1 MFIRNFVA
9 LQKIF
14 KRKSILS
21 SQSMSTESSENF
33 ASLLQSGD
41 EGAFQAIFQEF
52 YVPVCKTVQRFIRD
66 KGIVEDLAQD
76 IFVRLWERREQINIT
91 TSLGAY
97 LHRMAVNEA
106 LTYIRRQKKFQT
118 NDITETDFKA
128 NDHSTD
134 QVMAGN
140 ELKDNISAAISQ
152 LPPRCQTI
160 FKMSRY
166 EEMTY
171 KQIGE
176 ALDISVKT
184 VENQMG
190 KALKILRGLLQNYL
204 QWMVL
209 CIYIFS

>member
-1 MFIRNFVA
+1 
-9 LQKIF
+9 
-14 KRKSILS
+14 
-21 SQSMSTESSENF
+21 MSTESSDNF
-33 ASLLQSGD
+33 ASLLQTGD
-41 EGAFQAIFQEF
+41 ESAFQAIFHEF
-52 YVPVCKTVQRFIRD
+52 YLPVCKAVQRFIRD

-76 IFVRLWERREQINIT
+76 IFVRLWERRDQINIT
-91 TSLGAY
+91 SSLGAY

-118 NDITETDFKA
+118 NDIEDTDFKA
-128 NDHSTD
+128 DQHSTD
-134 QVMAGN
+134 EVMAGN

-166 EEMTY
+166 EDMTY

-176 ALDISVKT
+176 QLDISVKT

-204 QWMVL
+204 QWIILFIV
-209 CIYIFS
+209 IFSG

>member
-1 MFIRNFVA
+1 
-9 LQKIF
+9 
-14 KRKSILS
+14 
-21 SQSMSTESSENF
+21 MSTESSENF

-41 EGAFQAIFQEF
+41 ESAFQAIFHEF
-52 YVPVCKTVQRFIRD
+52 YVPVCKAVHRFIRD

-106 LTYIRRQKKFQT
+106 LTYIRRQKKFQI
-118 NDITETDFKA
+118 NDIEDVDFKA
-128 NDHSTD
+128 NEHSTD
-134 QVMAGN
+134 EVMAGN
-140 ELKDNISAAISQ
+140 ELKDNISVAISQ
-152 LPPRCQTI
+152 LPPRCQVI

-166 EEMTY
+166 EDMTY

-176 ALDISVKT
+176 KLGISVKT

-204 QWMVL
+204 HWMVL
-209 CIYIFS
+209 FFNIF

>member
-1 MFIRNFVA
+1 
-9 LQKIF
+9 
-14 KRKSILS
+14 
-21 SQSMSTESSENF
+21 MSTESNENY

-41 EGAFQAIFQEF
+41 ENAFKAIFHKF
-52 YVPVCKTVQRFIRD
+52 YVPVCKAVHRIIRD

-91 TSLGAY
+91 TTLGAY

-118 NDITETDFKA
+118 TDIAETDFKA
-128 NDHSTD
+128 NDHNSIE
-134 QVMAGN
+134 VMAGK
-140 ELKDNISAAISQ
+140 ELKANISAAISQ
-152 LPPRCQTI
+152 LPPRCQAI
-160 FKMSRY
+160 FKLSRY
-166 EEMTY
+166 EQMTY

-176 ALDISVKT
+176 QLDISVKT

-204 QWMVL
+204 TWLVL
-209 CIYIFS
+209 CIYIFG

>member
-1 MFIRNFVA
+1 
-9 LQKIF
+9 
-14 KRKSILS
+14 
-21 SQSMSTESSENF
+21 MSTESSENF

-41 EGAFQAIFQEF
+41 ESAFQAIFHEF
-52 YVPVCKTVQRFIRD
+52 YVPVCKAVHRFIRD

-91 TSLGAY
+91 SSLGAY

-106 LTYIRRQKKFQT
+106 LTYIRRQKKFQI
-118 NDITETDFKA
+118 NDIDDTDFKA
-128 NDHSTD
+128 NEHSTD
-134 QVMAGN
+134 EVMAGN
-140 ELKDNISAAISQ
+140 ELKANIAAAISQ
-152 LPPRCQTI
+152 LPPRCQLI

-176 ALDISVKT
+176 KLDISVKT

-190 KALKILRGLLQNYL
+190 KALKILRDLLQNYL
-204 QWMVL
+204 QWLVL
-209 CIYIFS
+209 FFYFF

>member
-1 MFIRNFVA
+1 
-9 LQKIF
+9 
-14 KRKSILS
+14 
-21 SQSMSTESSENF
+21 MSTESTENF

-41 EGAFQAIFQEF
+41 ENAFQAIFHEF
-52 YVPVCKTVQRFIRD
+52 YIPVCKTVQRFIRD
-66 KGIVEDLAQD
+66 KNIVEDLAQD

-91 TSLGAY
+91 ASLGAY

-106 LTYIRRQKKFQT
+106 LTHLRRQKKFQI
-118 NDITETDFKA
+118 NDIAETDFKA

-134 QVMAGN
+134 EVMVGN
-140 ELKDNISAAISQ
+140 ELKDNIQAAISQ

-160 FKMSRY
+160 FKLSRY
-166 EEMTY
+166 EQMTY

-176 ALDISVKT
+176 QLDISVKT

-209 CIYIFS
+209 CIYLFG

>member
-1 MFIRNFVA
+1 
-9 LQKIF
+9 
-14 KRKSILS
+14 
-21 SQSMSTESSENF
+21 MSTESADNF

-41 EGAFQAIFQEF
+41 ESAFQAIFHEF
-52 YVPVCKTVQRFIRD
+52 YVPVCKAVQRFIRD

-76 IFVRLWERREQINIT
+76 IFVRLWERREQISIT
-91 TSLGAY
+91 SSLGAY

-118 NDITETDFKA
+118 NDIADTDIKA
-128 NDHSTD
+128 EQHSSD
-134 QVMAGN
+134 EVMVGN

-152 LPPRCQTI
+152 LPPRCQMI
-160 FKMSRY
+160 FKTSRY
-166 EEMTY
+166 EQMTY

-176 ALDISVKT
+176 KLDISVKT

-204 QWMVL
+204 QWMIL
-209 CIYIFS
+209 CMCFIS